1 LVIEHA
7 LFATMMCILIY
18 YRWDVAVEA
27 SMESIDSWKNL
38 EEIIHVS
45 DGAMVA
51 RRDLAAQIPLE
62 QVPSAQKKI
71 FLLCR

>member
-1 LVIEHA
+1 
-7 LFATMMCILIY
+7 MMCILIY